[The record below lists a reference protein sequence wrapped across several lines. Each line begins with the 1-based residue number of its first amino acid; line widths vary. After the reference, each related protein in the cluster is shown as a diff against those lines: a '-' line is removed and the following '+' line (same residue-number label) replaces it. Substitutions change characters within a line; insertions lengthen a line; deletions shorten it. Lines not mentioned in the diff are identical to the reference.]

1 MSAEVLTMP
10 PTAPAFERL
19 TIDREAFR
27 RLCLEAAAARGVMQ
41 ACATTLGAQGPA
53 LATIQRV
60 DAALGAAVDAA
71 LVTARPA

>member
-1 MSAEVLTMP
+1 MSAQVLTMP

-27 RLCLEAAAARGVMQ
+27 RLCVDAAAARGVLQ
-41 ACATTLGAQGPA
+41 ACITTLGAQGAA
-53 LATIQRV
+53 LATIRKAEA
-60 DAALGAAVDAA
+60 DLGAAIDAA